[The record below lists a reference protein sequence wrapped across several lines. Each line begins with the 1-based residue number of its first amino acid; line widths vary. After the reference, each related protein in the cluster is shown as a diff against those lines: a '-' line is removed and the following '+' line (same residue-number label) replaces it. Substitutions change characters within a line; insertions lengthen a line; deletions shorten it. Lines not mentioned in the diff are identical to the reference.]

1 MQEIELKFLVPEYKV
16 SALMRQTNI
25 KTSTTSQLAAHYFDT
40 PQLDLAD
47 AGIALRIRKEDE
59 DWVQTIKAAG
69 DGMAA
74 RLEHN
79 HVLDKAATE
88 QAISEQALAP
98 DLSIYQTG
106 EMAAVF
112 DDFKIKKLAKSLQRQ
127 YVTDVERVTRL
138 VKKEGNVI
146 EVAYDLGVV
155 KHGED
160 ESQQSHIHEVEF
172 ELIEGDT
179 RYLFEVAKTWCK
191 RYKLCLSTVTKAE
204 RGGLLLAGKTHSDAT
219 KANAH
224 PLEITADM
232 SASDFLRA
240 VVHHC
245 MLQILP
251 NASAIAAGSQ
261 DGNHVHQL
269 RVGIR
274 RLRTALKFFADF
286 SSSINSDWM
295 PVLKQTFSLLGEY
308 RDRELLQL
316 KTQPMLEDKGAPFVD
331 WTPERDSLKV
341 APIDAVRANDFQVT
355 LLELIEY
362 SMGPTDEDKSAKT
375 DAASKPAKDQIN
387 KILGKL
393 FGKISKASRH
403 FADLDIEAQHEVR
416 KRLKSLRY
424 ISEFAAPMYKKKP
437 TKQFLKYLEPAQEVL
452 GEYNDDIVGQE
463 FYRAKAESDAS
474 AWFAV
479 GYFSAQQQHAA
490 RDCAASLKSVEDAP
504 IFWQ

>member
-16 SALMRQTNI
+16 NALMRQTKI
-25 KTSTTSQLAAHYFDT
+25 KSSATSQLAAHYFDT
-40 PQLDLAD
+40 ANRNLAN
-47 AGIALRIRKEDE
+47 AGIALRIRKENA

-79 HVLDKAATE
+79 HVLDKAAAE
-88 QAISEQALAP
+88 QAIEEQALAP
-98 DLSIYQTG
+98 DLSVYQTG
-106 EMAAVF
+106 EIATVLQ
-112 DDFKIKKLAKSLQRQ
+112 DFKMKKLAKSLQRQ
-127 YVTDVERVTRL
+127 YVTDVERITRL
-138 VKKEGNVI
+138 VKKDSNVI
-146 EVAYDLGVV
+146 EVAYDTGVV
-155 KHGED
+155 IHGED
-160 ESQQSHIHEVEF
+160 DTQQSSIHEVEF

-179 RYLFEVAKTWCK
+179 SYLFEIAKTWCK
-191 RYKLCLSTVTKAE
+191 RYKLCVSTVTKAE
-204 RGGLLLAGKTHSDAT
+204 RGGLLVAGKVHSDAT
-219 KANAH
+219 KANAN
-224 PLEITADM
+224 PLEVTAEM
-232 SASDFLRA
+232 SPAEFLRA

-261 DGNHVHQL
+261 DGHHVHQL

-274 RLRTALKFFADF
+274 RLRTALKFFAEF
-286 SSSINSDWM
+286 SDTINSDWM

-308 RDRELLQL
+308 RDRELLQT

-331 WTPERDSLKV
+331 WAPERDSLMV
-341 APIDAVRANDFQVT
+341 APIDAVRANDFQIT

-362 SMGPTDEDKSAKT
+362 SMGST
-375 DAASKPAKDQIN
+375 DADSATETDATRKPAKDQVS

-393 FGKISKASRH
+393 FGKISQASNH
-403 FADLDIEAQHEVR
+403 FAELDIEAQHDVR

-424 ISEFAAPMYKKKP
+424 ISEFAAPMYKKKH
-437 TKQFLKYLEPAQEVL
+437 TKKFLKYLEPAQEVL
-452 GEYNDDIVGQE
+452 GEYNDDIVGQA
-463 FYRAKAESDAS
+463 FYRLKAESDAA

-490 RDCAASLKSVEDAP
+490 RDCAVSLKSVQDAP
-504 IFWQ
+504 IFW

>member
-16 SALMRQTNI
+16 NALMRQTKI
-25 KTSTTSQLAAHYFDT
+25 KTSATSQLAAHYFDT
-40 PQLDLAD
+40 PERDLAN
-47 AGIALRIRKEDE
+47 AGMALRIRKEDA

-79 HVLDKAATE
+79 HVLDQETTE
-88 QAISEQALAP
+88 QAINEQALAP

-106 EMAAVF
+106 EIAAVF
-112 DDFKIKKLAKSLQRQ
+112 QDFKMKKLAKSLQRQ

-138 VKKEGNVI
+138 VKKDGNVI

-160 ESQQSHIHEVEF
+160 ETQQSSIHEVEF
-172 ELIEGDT
+172 ELMQGNT
-179 RYLFEVAKTWCK
+179 SYLFEVAKTWCK
-191 RYKLCLSTVTKAE
+191 RYKLCISTVTKAE
-204 RGGLLLAGKTHSDAT
+204 RGGLLLAGKAHSDAT

-224 PLEITADM
+224 PLEVTDNLT
-232 SASDFLRA
+232 ASDFLRA
-240 VVHHC
+240 VIHHC

-286 SSSINSDWM
+286 SGSINSDWM

-308 RDRELLQL
+308 RDRELLQT
-316 KTQPMLEDKGAPFVD
+316 KTQPMLENKGAPFVD
-331 WTPERDSLKV
+331 WAPERDSLQV

-362 SMGPTDEDKSAKT
+362 SMGATDGDNAGET
-375 DAASKPAKDQIN
+375 DAASKPAKDQVN
-387 KILGKL
+387 KVLSKL
-393 FGKISKASRH
+393 FGKISKASSH

-424 ISEFAAPMYKKKP
+424 ISEFAAPMYKKKH
-437 TKQFLKYLEPAQEVL
+437 TKKFLKYLEPAQEVL

-463 FYRAKAESDAS
+463 FYRLKAESDAA

-479 GYFSAQQQHAA
+479 GYFKAQQQHAA
-490 RDCAASLKSVEDAP
+490 RDCAVSLKSVQDAP
-504 IFWQ
+504 VFW

>member
-16 SALMRQTNI
+16 NALMRQTKI
-25 KTSTTSQLAAHYFDT
+25 KTSVTSQLAAHYFDT
-40 PQLDLAD
+40 PERNLAS
-47 AGIALRIRKEDE
+47 AGIALRIRKENA

-98 DLSIYQTG
+98 DLSIYQSG
-106 EMAAVF
+106 EIAAVF
-112 DDFKIKKLAKSLQRQ
+112 QDFKIKKLAKSLQRQ

-138 VKKEGNVI
+138 VKKDSNVI

-160 ESQQSHIHEVEF
+160 ESQQSSIHEVEF
-172 ELIEGDT
+172 ELMQGDT
-179 RYLFEVAKTWCK
+179 SYLFEVAKTWCK
-191 RYKLCLSTVTKAE
+191 RYKLCISTVTKAE
-204 RGGLLLAGKTHSDAT
+204 RGGLLLAGKAHSDAT

-224 PLEITADM
+224 PLEVTADM
-232 SASDFLRA
+232 SASDFMRA
-240 VVHHC
+240 TVHHC

-274 RLRTALKFFADF
+274 RLRTALKFFAEF
-286 SSSINSDWM
+286 SDNINSDWM

-316 KTQPMLEDKGAPFVD
+316 KTQPMLEEKGAPSVD
-331 WTPERDSLKV
+331 WTPERDSLTV
-341 APIDAVRANDFQVT
+341 APIDAVQANDFQVT

-362 SMGPTDEDKSAKT
+362 SMGRSDGDNNS
-375 DAASKPAKDQIN
+375 DADAVNRLAKDEVS

-393 FGKISKASRH
+393 FGKISKASSH

-463 FYRAKAESDAS
+463 FYRLKAASDAA

-479 GYFSAQQQHAA
+479 GYFRAQQQHAA
-490 RDCAASLKSVEDAP
+490 KDCAVSLKSVQDAP
-504 IFWQ
+504 IFW